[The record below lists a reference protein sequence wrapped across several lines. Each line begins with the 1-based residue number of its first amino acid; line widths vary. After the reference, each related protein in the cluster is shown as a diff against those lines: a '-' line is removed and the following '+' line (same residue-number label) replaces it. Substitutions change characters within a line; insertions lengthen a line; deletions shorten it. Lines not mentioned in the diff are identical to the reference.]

1 MSGEPEKRA
10 SDAEREQVVVRLR
23 DASAEGR
30 LTLEELADRTA
41 LAYRAT
47 THAEL
52 VPLTSDL
59 PAATAAQTAPAAVRR
74 RRWLIGVFAPVT
86 RSGRRAFGARNV
98 VLALFGPARL
108 DLRQAQLPGGEAV
121 ITVFSLFA
129 PVFVTLPEHVEV
141 ESSVVALLAPVRE
154 GPAGEVP
161 PRAPSV
167 RIRGVSFCGP
177 VFIQSRRS

>member
-1 MSGEPEKRA
+1 MTGELEKRA

-41 LAYRAT
+41 LAYGAT

-59 PAATAAQTAPAAVRR
+59 PATAAPTAPAAGRR
-74 RRWLIGVFAPVT
+74 RRWLIGVFASVT
-86 RSGRRAFGARNV
+86 RSGRCAFGERNV

-129 PVFVTLPEHVEV
+129 PVFVMLPERVEV
-141 ESSVVALLAPVRE
+141 ESSVVALLAPVQE
-154 GPAGEVP
+154 GSAGDFP
-161 PRAPSV
+161 PHAPSV
-167 RIRGVSFCGP
+167 RIRGISFCGP
-177 VFIQSRRS
+177 VLIRRRRS